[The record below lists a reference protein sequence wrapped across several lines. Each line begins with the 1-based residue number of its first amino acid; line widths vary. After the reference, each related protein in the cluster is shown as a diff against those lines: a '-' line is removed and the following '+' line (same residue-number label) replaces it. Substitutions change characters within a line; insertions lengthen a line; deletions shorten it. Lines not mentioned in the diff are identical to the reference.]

1 MIITI
6 NQITDIKE
14 RRANC
19 DKESWKREIKTFRD
33 KLTDMEDR
41 EIGSNMRIVGI
52 LEVATQQINKMKPNV

>member
-14 RRANC
+14 RQANC

-41 EIGSNMRIVGI
+41 EIGSNMRIIGI